1 MSIETIT
8 DTPTMSVFK
17 DDAGTTYV
25 VQCMEGSK
33 DPESLVNDPKSFIY
47 GGCEVDGDEGPEPFD
62 TALAYI
68 ETHGWDL
75 TTEEIPAL
83 FRGELCRAFKSGA
96 WKDFDWMID
105 HYQVWCV
112 SKKLGT
118 AEEWARYQ
126 LMWEECQVWQLT
138 DTSNGNIVTNIYAYT
153 AREALELYLEK
164 GAEASLKVFAD
175 RALGRN

>member
-17 DDAGTTYV
+17 DDAGTVYTVTY
-25 VQCMEGSK
+25 MREAK
-33 DPESLVNDPKSFIY
+33 DPESLVDDHKTFIF
-47 GGCEVDGDEGPEPFD
+47 GDCSIDGDEGPDPFD

-75 TTEEIPAL
+75 TTEDLPAL
-83 FRGELCRAFKSGA
+83 FRGELCRAFKSGT
-96 WKDFDWMID
+96 WKDFDWMIKD
-105 HYQVWCV
+105 YQVWCV
-112 SKKLGT
+112 SNKLGT

-138 DTSNGNIVTNIYAYT
+138 DTSKGVVISDIYT
-153 AREALELYLEK
+153 DTPRKALEMYLEH
-164 GAEASLKVFAD
+164 GSLASLKAFTD
-175 RALGRN
+175 LALGRN